1 MTAGMVALAPT
12 TPALATH
19 GVEAAPM
26 LLVMVMVVVE
36 AEVMAAM
43 RHVACEYNGFYMHH
57 IFNQLFHVLTPFI
70 VASKPATLLET
81 ALTSP
86 REVVLPANAST
97 AVK

>member
-1 MTAGMVALAPT
+1 MTVGMVALAPMT
-12 TPALATH
+12 SALATH

-26 LLVMVMVVVE
+26 LLVMVVVE

-43 RHVACEYNGFYMHH
+43 RHAACEYNGFYMHH